1 MPFCKCYYHV
11 IWGTEKREPLIT
23 AMVEPIVFEV
33 IRRKSAA
40 LHSPILAINGIEDHI
55 HVAVSIAPSV
65 AVAEWIRSVKGLS
78 TYEVNNQFLDAES
91 RFRWQKS
98 YGVLSY
104 GEKHL
109 PLVIRYIE
117 HQKQHHADQTL
128 QPYLERVDE

>member
-1 MPFCKCYYHV
+1 V

-23 AMVEPIVFEV
+23 AVVEPIVFEV

-40 LHSPILAINGIEDHI
+40 FHSPILAINGIEDHI

-65 AVAEWIRSVKGLS
+65 SVAEWIRSVKGLS
-78 TYEVNNQFLDAES
+78 AYEVNNQFPDAAS

-104 GEKHL
+104 GEKNL

-117 HQKQHHADQTL
+117 NQKQHHADQTL

>member
-65 AVAEWIRSVKGLS
+65 AV
-78 TYEVNNQFLDAES
+78 DAES